1 MEKTNGRHIIGTVRC
16 RIGFSGYRLVTTGIR
31 GLSFITLAPPLL
43 LLALHYPI
51 QMPCNAIPHG
61 ELTVTNS

>member
-31 GLSFITLAPPLL
+31 GLSFITLAPPYYFWRSTTRYKFR
-43 LLALHYPI
+43 AMRYR
-51 QMPCNAIPHG
+51 MAN
-61 ELTVTNS
+61 